1 MQITKKNIAT
11 YNHLLRRMTPKEIV
25 QWVLRLAKRPI
36 LTTNFGPRSASLVH
50 LVSGAKN
57 NIPVI
62 WCDTGYNTLA
72 TYLFA
77 KNMEN
82 KLGLNLLVYT
92 PTQTAAHREAVFGGI
107 PMPSDPKHKVF
118 TEQVKLEP
126 FRRAIRE
133 HQPDVWFTNIR
144 KGQTAYRDTLDIL
157 SFSKD
162 GILKVSPFYY
172 WADDRIER
180 YLAQNDLPNET
191 NYFDPTKV
199 LQKRECG
206 LQLG

>member
-72 TYLFA
+72 TYLS
-77 KNMEN
+77 
-82 KLGLNLLVYT
+82 
-92 PTQTAAHREAVFGGI
+92 HREAVFGGI